1 LRPLPNLGGIMFDPS
16 SLRQYLTMFQLMLPN
31 HLARMIKDHKS
42 STTGS
47 LIQAADVSHD
57 TQNLSL

>member
-1 LRPLPNLGGIMFDPS
+1 VLS
-16 SLRQYLTMFQLMLPN
+16 N
-31 HLARMIKDHKS
+31 HLTRMIKDHKT

-57 TQNLSL
+57 AQNLSL